1 MKYNGLLP
9 EVQPDNDE
17 VELPLPYWN
26 FGEIRDGRKVVDP
39 ILQFGCYVLGWHNQ
53 EIIDYVYDTM
63 KHNKPEIGEHYMP
76 KNNTLRLNHISIQLA
91 DRVREISGMNSFNAL
106 SGSDANEGAIKLASA
121 YQFEKGNLH
130 KNTIVGFIDSYH
142 GSTNMTMSVGHDNF
156 MDAPFYTLAP
166 NQCVKRIPRDAS
178 KFDEVDWDSVA
189 AVVIETCAYGGHMTP
204 PSAEFWASLD
214 EVRTKHDVIIII
226 DDIFMGGGK
235 AGTYIGWENMN
246 IRPDISTMGKA
257 ITGGNFP
264 LSMVLFNDKIK
275 NALPKNF
282 NWEHGFT
289 YCFSLPG
296 VASAIK
302 YLDILERDKLLDNHD
317 SIVERATKI
326 FEDAGYKI
334 FQRFGLHFKI
344 RKQHENHLEKHFYII
359 PIAADEEYFEA
370 LEENLQWFTPN
381 TTR

>member
-1 MKYNGLLP
+1 MKYKGLLP

-53 EIIDYVYDTM
+53 EIIDYVYNTM
-63 KHNKPEIGEHYMP
+63 KHNKPEIGEQYMP
-76 KNNTLRLNHISIQLA
+76 KNDTLRLNHISIQLA
-91 DRVREISGMNSFNAL
+91 DRIREISGMNSFNAL

-130 KNTIVGFIDSYH
+130 KNTVVGFIDSYH

-235 AGTYIGWENMN
+235 SGTYIGWENMN
-246 IRPDISTMGKA
+246 IRPDISTM
-257 ITGGNFP
+257 
-264 LSMVLFNDKIK
+264 
-275 NALPKNF
+275 
-282 NWEHGFT
+282 
-289 YCFSLPG
+289 
-296 VASAIK
+296 
-302 YLDILERDKLLDNHD
+302 
-317 SIVERATKI
+317 
-326 FEDAGYKI
+326 
-334 FQRFGLHFKI
+334 
-344 RKQHENHLEKHFYII
+344 
-359 PIAADEEYFEA
+359 
-370 LEENLQWFTPN
+370 
-381 TTR
+381 